1 MKKLLLISIL
11 VFTTNLNAQ
20 RQAQFMEN
28 EILVQLKDNVKTTE
42 GLIEINTFSLI
53 SSKLISDPMNI
64 WLLRFDTSEKSELEI
79 IQELYKNKNI
89 LVAQKN
95 HRLTS
100 RANIPDDLLFDI
112 NFLFNITL

>member
-1 MKKLLLISIL
+1 MPQPTKALITGVTGQDGSYLAEFLLGKGYEVHGL
-11 VFTTNLNAQ
+11 VRRSSSPSTS
-20 RQAQFMEN
+20 R
-28 EILVQLKDNVKTTE
+28 I
-42 GLIEINTFSLI
+42 
-53 SSKLISDPMNI
+53 SKLISDPMNI
-64 WLLRFDTSEKSELEI
+64 WLLRFDNSETSEIEI

-95 HRLTS
+95 HRVTS